1 MSELRFSRRLFLRH
15 VGFVVAGSAVAA
27 CTAPAPPPAQ
37 PAAATAAPAAPAAP
51 AAATKAPA
59 APAAPAPVGKEV
71 APGVP
76 RNECLILEN
85 PTGRVVPA
93 DDFNRWRPG
102 IQSASTGHQQL
113 ALDALWYIDPDAG
126 IDGVWDNAL
135 AAEKPIYNKDFTEMT
150 VKLRKG
156 IYWSDGVEFTA
167 DDLIYTVDAQ
177 KKTPGMAYT
186 GQFTTYVASIEKP
199 DNYTVVFKL
208 TKPNS
213 RFHGLFTVRWSAC
226 FMMPKHVFE
235 KQSDIVAF
243 KFNPPLSLGAYTLK
257 DLDPNGNWYL
267 WQKREDW
274 KRTSVA
280 KFGEPGPKYAMYIA
294 PGPSDKK
301 VIAQTNKDLDVI
313 HDIAPEGMIT
323 LAKTNPTSKG
333 WFKSFPWAHP
343 DPTLPAIMLNH
354 CRSPYDIKE
363 VRWALTLAI
372 DIVRVAMASYRGC
385 ATISGIHVPPTG
397 LYPKYYFDPL
407 EQWLKDFTIDVG
419 GQPYKPWDAE
429 APKRIADEARKALG
443 NLVPTDPAEIR
454 KSIGMGWWKY
464 DVKAAEQLLLA
475 KGFKRDD
482 NKMWLKPDGQPWKIP
497 LICEGETRPIMNRGA
512 AMIAEC
518 WKEFGIDSFPDVR
531 DSATRATLS
540 SLGDYD
546 AFYSWTIETWGG
558 HPDLFFFL
566 ESWHSSLWKPCG
578 ERAVARNWF
587 RWKNAELDKIIEGI
601 QVLDFDDPKGLE
613 LGTQFVK
620 LATTEQPTIPVM
632 SYNVFSVCDET
643 YWTGFPDAEHPYTDP
658 VANWG
663 NTKYMFPMI
672 KPRKA

>member
-1 MSELRFSRRLFLRH
+1 MRCTRPTAGPASSR
-15 VGFVVAGSAVAA
+15 
-27 CTAPAPPPAQ
+27 P
-37 PAAATAAPAAPAAP
+37 TAAPAAPAAP

-156 IYWSDGVEFTA
+156 LYWSDGVEFTA
-167 DDLIYTVDAQ
+167 DDLIYTVDTQ

-226 FMMPKHVFE
+226 FMMPKHIFE
-235 KQSDIVAF
+235 KQADIVAF
-243 KFNPPLSLGAYTLK
+243 KFNPPVSLGAYTLK

-267 WQKREDW
+267 WQRREDW

-280 KFGEPGPKYAMYIA
+280 KFGEPGPKFAMYIA

-354 CRSPYDIKE
+354 CRVALRYQRSALGADPGDRHRAGGDGFLPRLRDHLRDSRPAHRALSEVLLRSP
-363 VRWALTLAI
+363 RT
-372 DIVRVAMASYRGC
+372 VAERL
-385 ATISGIHVPPTG
+385 H
-397 LYPKYYFDPL
+397 DH
-407 EQWLKDFTIDVG
+407 VG

-464 DVKAAEQLLLA
+464 DVKAAEQLLLS
-475 KGFKRDD
+475 KGFKRDN

-540 SLGDYD
+540 ALGDYD
-546 AFYSWTIETWGG
+546 AFYGWTIETWGG

-587 RWKNAELDKIIEGI
+587 RWKHPELDQIIDQI
-601 QVLDFDDPKGLE
+601 QKLDFDDPKVLD
-613 LGTQFVK
+613 LGQHFVK
-620 LATTEQPTIPVM
+620 LATTEQPTIPIM

-643 YWTGFPDAEHPYTDP
+643 YWTGFPDAENPYTNP

-663 NTKYMFPMI
+663 NTKYMFPKI